1 MKLSILICT
10 MPERSQMFNAIKAKI
25 LNQIE
30 KAKTN
35 EVEVLSNDR
44 LDITTGEKRNLL
56 LAQSK
61 GDFIVFV
68 DDDDD
73 VYEYYVAEIV
83 NTINENPN
91 IDCIGTNGIISFN
104 GQNSRQWFISI
115 SYKHWHESAGVYYR
129 TPNHISPIRREIAI
143 GIGFPNQHHGE
154 DFAYSM
160 SILPHLH
167 KEAIIAKPLYHY
179 QSRVAITNH
188 PPNQDENGAPY
199 RPAWR

>member
-104 GQNSRQWFISI
+104 GQNSKQWFISI

-179 QSRVAITNH
+179 QARGENIPQV
-188 PPNQDENGAPY
+188 ENGAPY

>member
-10 MPERSQMFNAIKAKI
+10 MPERSQMFNTLKSKI

-35 EVEVLSNDR
+35 EVEVLSNDQ

-56 LAQSK
+56 LGQSK

-73 VYEYYVAEIV
+73 VYEYYVEEIL
-83 NTINENPN
+83 NTINKNPN

-104 GQNSRQWFISI
+104 GQNPKRWFISI
-115 SYKHWHESAGVYYR
+115 SYKNWHESGEIYYR

-143 GIGFPNQHHGE
+143 EIGFPNQHHGE
-154 DFAYSM
+154 DFVYSM
-160 SILPHLH
+160 GVFQHLK
-167 KEAIIAKPLYHY
+167 KEATIEKPLYHY
-179 QSRVAITNH
+179 QTRQNVPQPHI
-188 PPNQDENGAPY
+188 ENNEPY